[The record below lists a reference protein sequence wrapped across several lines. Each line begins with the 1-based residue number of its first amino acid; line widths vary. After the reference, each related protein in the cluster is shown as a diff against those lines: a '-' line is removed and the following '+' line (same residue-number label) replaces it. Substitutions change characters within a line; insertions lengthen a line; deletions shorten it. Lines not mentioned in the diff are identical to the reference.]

1 MSADMDLD
9 LTPLLETLDKITH
22 GRILPVAAR
31 TSDADLHIAKI
42 PVRMLNPGDKKD
54 VTLRRYAA
62 DWIRKSGE
70 RIGVDARFEE
80 MRHQFWHQDDGEE
93 IPIVGAM
100 VLTWWQKPEMSDM
113 DLLIQQQ
120 RANGKKR

>member
-1 MSADMDLD
+1 MDLD
-9 LTPLLETLDKITH
+9 LTPLLETLDKITR
-22 GRILPVAAR
+22 GRILPVAAL

-42 PVRMLNPGDKKD
+42 PVRMFNPGDKKD

-62 DWIRKSGE
+62 DWIRKAGE

-80 MRHQFWHQDDGEE
+80 MRGQVWHQDDGEE
-93 IPIVGAM
+93 IPIVGAV

-113 DLLIQQQ
+113 DLLMKQQ